1 MSYFLSPT
9 VAFPL
14 DFLASIFLAQK
25 CYSSSSLASSIQA
38 LLLWAAIPALIP
50 KAQSRRQIN
59 SMLPG
64 EKCFC
69 ILWMT
74 QMCSMVMTG
83 HHRNFTS
90 ACPRNCQKS
99 LKRKAAAAEQA
110 ILQAG
115 GAACSSDPRS
125 HAKSSGYEMATVLE
139 DATFCSFVYLITMK
153 VRKQL
158 LWKGIMRLLRHENQR
173 STGMTWWK
181 LRA

>member
-1 MSYFLSPT
+1 MHPAPETAVVCPEHLMSYFLSPT

-74 QMCSMVMTG
+74 QMCSMVMTVTTEISPAPAQG
-83 HHRNFTS
+83 TAKNL
-90 ACPRNCQKS
+90 
-99 LKRKAAAAEQA
+99 LK
-110 ILQAG
+110 G
-115 GAACSSDPRS
+115 
-125 HAKSSGYEMATVLE
+125 
-139 DATFCSFVYLITMK
+139 
-153 VRKQL
+153 KQL
-158 LWKGIMRLLRHENQR
+158 LLSKQFFKQEEQLAAQTLDPMQNPVVMKWLQFWRMLLFVHLF
-173 STGMTWWK
+173 T
-181 LRA
+181 